1 MQACRGK
8 EREGWRYKVPAGSEE
23 VGTPL
28 RRKRQE
34 GQGLGPAKEK
44 RKPKRQP
51 RMQQEPGTRWPP
63 AENLS
68 RASRPRSPPRTWA
81 PAKAAYRV
89 LAHRPS
95 RPCYSTQFAE
105 KNLEGKKKIKK
116 ERKKRNKS

>member
-8 EREGWRYKVPAGSEE
+8 EREGWRHKVPAGSEE

-44 RKPKRQP
+44 REAQEQP

-63 AENLS
+63 AKGLS
-68 RASRPRSPPRTWA
+68 GPQSPGLLHTPGLQQRLPTGSLPIGLLA
-81 PAKAAYRV
+81 PAILHSLQK
-89 LAHRPS
+89 
-95 RPCYSTQFAE
+95 
-105 KNLEGKKKIKK
+105 KNLGRKKKIK